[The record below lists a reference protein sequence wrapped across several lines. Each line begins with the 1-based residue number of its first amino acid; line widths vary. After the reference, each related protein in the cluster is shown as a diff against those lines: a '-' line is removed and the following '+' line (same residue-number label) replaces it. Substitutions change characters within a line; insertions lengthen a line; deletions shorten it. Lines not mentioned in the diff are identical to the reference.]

1 MLSVLLWRTWRGRM
15 SEPRTRDEAVVKIA
29 CVQMEPVVG
38 QKERNVRRTLEFIE
52 QAAAIVAH
60 LVVLPE
66 LCNSGYVF
74 ESRQEA
80 FSLAEE
86 IPNGPTCHA
95 WKDIARQRGLH
106 IVAGI
111 DERDG
116 QALYNAAVL
125 IGPSGHVGT
134 FRKLHLWNEENL
146 FFEPG
151 NLGFPVFRTPL
162 GRIAT
167 FICYDGWFP
176 ESYRLCALQGA
187 DVVCIPTNWVPI
199 PGQEKDR
206 EAMANIL
213 CMASAHANAV
223 CVAAADRVGVERGQP
238 FVGQSLIVSYTGWP
252 IAGPASP
259 DREEI
264 IYAEANLADTRRKRN
279 WNEYNQVLR
288 DRRTDVYDEM
298 LGAKLSRGWYCW
310 AVPRDSPRVFRS
322 RSRWPR
328 KEEAERQT
336 NRELPVGRR
345 AADAM
350 PRPGVEK
357 HVLRGRL
364 PDGAEECRV
373 VRPLALRALA
383 VDLADEAEPRMH
395 RQLSDDTPDT
405 EAVPVVS
412 IEAAAT
418 VDVHRDRRQ
427 LSADDTDRLEPDA
440 VLVKER
446 RRQQRSGFDRK
457 AHAWLVLEHAL
468 LQDAFQEQPR
478 IG

>member
-1 MLSVLLWRTWRGRM
+1 M

-52 QAAAIVAH
+52 QAAANGAH

-125 IGPSGHVGT
+125 ISPSGHVGT

-176 ESYRLCALQGA
+176 ESRTRSSSPP
-187 DVVCIPTNWVPI
+187 PT
-199 PGQEKDR
+199 G
-206 EAMANIL
+206 
-213 CMASAHANAV
+213 SAWSAV
-223 CVAAADRVGVERGQP
+223 
-238 FVGQSLIVSYTGWP
+238 
-252 IAGPASP
+252 
-259 DREEI
+259 
-264 IYAEANLADTRRKRN
+264 
-279 WNEYNQVLR
+279 
-288 DRRTDVYDEM
+288 
-298 LGAKLSRGWYCW
+298 
-310 AVPRDSPRVFRS
+310 S
-322 RSRWPR
+322 RSS
-328 KEEAERQT
+328 A
-336 NRELPVGRR
+336 R
-345 AADAM
+345 A
-350 PRPGVEK
+350 
-357 HVLRGRL
+357 
-364 PDGAEECRV
+364 
-373 VRPLALRALA
+373 
-383 VDLADEAEPRMH
+383 
-395 RQLSDDTPDT
+395 S
-405 EAVPVVS
+405 S
-412 IEAAAT
+412 
-418 VDVHRDRRQ
+418 
-427 LSADDTDRLEPDA
+427 
-440 VLVKER
+440 
-446 RRQQRSGFDRK
+446 
-457 AHAWLVLEHAL
+457 
-468 LQDAFQEQPR
+468 
-478 IG
+478 